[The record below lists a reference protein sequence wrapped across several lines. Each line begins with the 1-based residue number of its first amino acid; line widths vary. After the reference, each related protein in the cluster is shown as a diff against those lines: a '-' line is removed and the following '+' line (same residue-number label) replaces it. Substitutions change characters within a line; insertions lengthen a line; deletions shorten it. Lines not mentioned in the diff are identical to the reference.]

1 MKHDVLVPTF
11 QRRDGRGLF
20 VEALNGGPWET
31 LVFGSMK
38 RDAELGHHYHKKT
51 EVCFF
56 LTKGR
61 AEVSIVH
68 VETREREQLQFAAP
82 QGVRLRVNE
91 SHVIRFLEDS
101 DFVML
106 KSQRYDP
113 DDPDTFSHPV
123 EAAPAGR

>member
-31 LVFGSMK
+31 LVFGTMK
-38 RDAELGHHYHKKT
+38 RDAEMGHHYHKKT
-51 EVCFF
+51 DVFF
-56 LTKGR
+56 CLTKGR
-61 AEVSIVH
+61 AEVAIEH
-68 VETREREQLQFAAP
+68 VGTRERERLLLEAP

-91 SHVIRFLEDS
+91 SHAIRFLEDS

-106 KSQRYDP
+106 KSLRYDP
-113 DDPDTFSHPV
+113 DDPDTFAHRIGP
-123 EAAPAGR
+123 

>member
-20 VEALNGGPWET
+20 VEALSSGPWET
-31 LVFGSMK
+31 LVFGTMK
-38 RDAELGHHYHKKT
+38 RDAELGHHYHKHT
-51 EVCFF
+51 EVFF
-56 LTKGR
+56 CLTKGR
-61 AEVSIVH
+61 AEVAIMH
-68 VETREREQLQFAAP
+68 VETRERERLLIEAP

-91 SHVIRFLEDS
+91 SHAIRFLEDS

-113 DDPDTFSHPV
+113 NDPDTFSHPV
-123 EAAPAGR
+123 EAAPAGL

>member
-31 LVFGSMK
+31 LVFGTMK

-51 EVCFF
+51 EFF
-56 LTKGR
+56 FCLTKGR
-61 AEVSIVH
+61 AEVAILH
-68 VETREREQLQFAAP
+68 AETRERERLLIEAP

-91 SHVIRFLEDS
+91 SHAIRFLEDS
-101 DFVML
+101 DFIML

-113 DDPDTFSHPV
+113 DDHDTFAHPV
-123 EAAPAGR
+123 EF